1 MTIRRSLLLTSALLL
16 TTAMPAFA
24 VNKDMVQ
31 LQTQVQTL
39 QDAVARL
46 QQSNDERM
54 GVLKDLV
61 QQTADAVNKMSVSTD
76 SLQKSMS
83 AQQEAQ
89 NGKIDQI
96 SGQIQSLNDS
106 IDELKAQM
114 GRLTK
119 AMQDIQSQ
127 QQSINASMSSIP
139 ASGASATGVGAAP
152 ADSTTP
158 PPANPIPDIMPQ
170 ATTPKGRRSAQPA
183 ATNAPP
189 VEQLYQTAYGDY
201 NSGKNALASTEFADV
216 VKYYPDN
223 NLAGNAHFYMGEI
236 LMKQNKPGPA
246 AKEYDKVL
254 EQYPGNSKIPA
265 SQLHKANALIAIRQ
279 TDAGIRELR
288 SLIQRY
294 PNSPEAVAA
303 RAKLNS
309 LGARSR

>member
-1 MTIRRSLLLTSALLL
+1 MTIRRPLLLTSALLL
-16 TTAMPAFA
+16 ATAMPAFA

-76 SLQKSMS
+76 SLQKAMA
-83 AQQEAQ
+83 AQQDAQ
-89 NGKIDQI
+89 NSKIDQI

-114 GRLTK
+114 ARLTK
-119 AMQDIQSQ
+119 SMQDIQSQ
-127 QQSINASMSSIP
+127 QQSINASMSSMP
-139 ASGASATGVGAAP
+139 ATGAP
-152 ADSTTP
+152 AAGPAATAPAPDSTTP
-158 PPANPIPDIMPQ
+158 PPANPIPDILPQ
-170 ATTPKGRRSAQPA
+170 AGPAPKSKRSAA
-183 ATNAPP
+183 SGAPP

-201 NSGKNALASTEFADV
+201 NSGKNALAATEFADV
-216 VKYYPDN
+216 ARYYPDN

-236 LMKQNKPGPA
+236 LMKQNKPGLA

-265 SQLHKANALIAIRQ
+265 SQLHKANALIAMKQ
-279 TDAGIRELR
+279 TDAGVRELR

-303 RAKLNS
+303 RARLNA